1 MKKNHPNSNDQ
12 FDKIIISRLFAA
24 DFAQPVQDA
33 AFYKNKA
40 IAQIESAIKNI
51 ASASSAYEFNT
62 AVAQANAFISAAHDY
77 EFIDLAEKAVWV
89 QKTWNAARAQQ
100 VLEA

>member
-1 MKKNHPNSNDQ
+1 MQTNRPSNEQ
-12 FDKIIISRLFAA
+12 FNLLVRSRLLAP
-24 DFAQPVQDA
+24 DFAQPVHDA

>member
-1 MKKNHPNSNDQ
+1 MTKSTIPDTP
-12 FDKIIISRLFAA
+12 FDAIVRSRIHAA

-40 IAQIESAIKNI
+40 ISQIETSIKAIG
-51 ASASSAYEFNT
+51 SASSNHEFT
-62 AVAQANAFISAAHDY
+62 IAVAQANAFISAAHDY